1 MAKFMQNISG
11 HSMGR
16 NVTHKLIAN
25 NTTCPA
31 FDLTAA
37 TSKKIS
43 QSAQIN
49 QRKKPASGTKNIPI

>member
-37 TSKKIS
+37 TSKK
-43 QSAQIN
+43 SAKAP
-49 QRKKPASGTKNIPI
+49 R